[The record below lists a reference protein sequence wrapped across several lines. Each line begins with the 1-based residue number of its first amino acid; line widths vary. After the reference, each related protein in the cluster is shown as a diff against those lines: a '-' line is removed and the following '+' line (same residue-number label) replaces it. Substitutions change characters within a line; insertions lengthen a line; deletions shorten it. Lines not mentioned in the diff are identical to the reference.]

1 MSPEGERENEMK
13 NTFRRA
19 TFAAI
24 AASGLA
30 IAASP
35 AQAKEFYKLSSLAP
49 GATPYV
55 LNTTFAKIVQKYNK
69 DIEIQVNA
77 TGIVPRHALDV
88 ATGKAHFFMAAP
100 SVYDFMSRGI
110 AMYKKNKKAPELAKN
125 IRSMFNYRIGYYQAV
140 VYADSGMK
148 SLHDLKGK
156 KVFLGPPAAVARVIS
171 RSLVEGVTGLKAGKD
186 YTVVKLGFGAA
197 RQAFQDRQIDVLF
210 DPSNPPSASVAQVAL
225 TNKIRILGLEEK
237 DWKQPLVQK
246 ALKVP
251 GRSRGQFAA
260 DAYGKNQVNT
270 KPVQTLESWVG
281 LGTHKDLPEE
291 VIYKMV
297 KTFWEH
303 VDEMHAVA
311 PWAKDAIQLK
321 YAFNHLN
328 IKLHPGAYRYYKE
341 KGLKILDAV
350 KP

>member
-1 MSPEGERENEMK
+1 MNPEGERENDMTTTMK
-13 NTFRRA
+13 M
-19 TFAAI
+19 AAFVAL
-24 AASGLA
+24 AAGGLA

-35 AQAKEFYKLSSLAP
+35 VQAKEFYKLSSLAP

-77 TGIVPRHALDV
+77 TGIAPRHALDV
-88 ATGKAHFFMAAP
+88 ANGKAHFYMSAPAVQHFMAK
-100 SVYDFMSRGI
+100 GL
-110 AMYKKNKKAPELAKN
+110 AMYKKVKKAPELSKRLRAL
-125 IRSMFNYRIGYYQAV
+125 FNYRIGYYQAV

-156 KVFLGPPAAVARVIS
+156 TVFLGPPSGVARVIS
-171 RSLVEGVTGLKAGKD
+171 RTLVEGVTGMKAGKD
-186 YTVVKLGFGAA
+186 YKVVKLGFGAA

-237 DWKQPLVQK
+237 DWQQPLVQK

-297 KTFWEH
+297 KSFWEH

-321 YAFNHLN
+321 HAFNHMN

-341 KGLKILDAV
+341 KGLKIPDAV